1 MSVIYE
7 NKSEIT
13 LEKYLYQCNNPIG
26 KKTKKQLKIWK
37 TTQISAM
44 VVTLMLSIMC
54 FKSNSAPLGVVAAM
68 FFLIFVYNVFF
79 KRNMQNKKLQK
90 QIIDNQPDGKWYRT
104 ITFDKNIKVTDGN
117 TVTTFEYANFARYA
131 ENERYYLLFKDAN
144 AVLRIEKGAFVKGDE
159 ATFPRFIQNKIKKN
173 TKA

>member
-13 LEKYLYQCNNPIG
+13 LEKYLYQCNTPIG
-26 KKTKKQLKIWK
+26 KKSKKQLKVWK

-54 FKSNSAPLGVVAAM
+54 FNSNSAPLGVVAAM

-79 KRNMQNKKLQK
+79 KRNARNKKLYK
-90 QIIDNQPDGKWYRT
+90 QIIENQPDGKWFRV
-104 ITFDKNIKVTDGN
+104 ITFDKDIKVTDGN
-117 TVTTFEYANFARYA
+117 TVTTFEYKNFVRFE
-131 ENERYYLLFKDAN
+131 ENEKYYLLFKDAN

-159 ATFPRFIQNKIKKN
+159 TTFPRFIQNKIKKGI
-173 TKA
+173 KA